1 MDVPYHEVV
10 IAEKLLFYS
19 IRFCM
24 PNDKWS
30 CPSWLR
36 LPLYYIQSV
45 YYAWYA
51 MLYTRNLR
59 IQASTWRQHTG
70 YSLEIELALLLQ
82 IGFNYFLKE
91 YSQFNVFLFSFL
103 RRYNMI

>member
-36 LPLYYIQSV
+36 LLCTTYKVYLYY
-45 YYAWYA
+45 ARYA
-51 MLYTRNLR
+51 MVYTRNLR

-70 YSLEIELALLLQ
+70 YSLEIEL
-82 IGFNYFLKE
+82 G
-91 YSQFNVFLFSFL
+91 
-103 RRYNMI
+103 

>member
-36 LPLYYIQSV
+36 LLCTTYKVYTTHGMQWYIREI
-45 YYAWYA
+45 YAYK
-51 MLYTRNLR
+51 
-59 IQASTWRQHTG
+59 QAHGGSTPD
-70 YSLEIELALLLQ
+70 IAL
-82 IGFNYFLKE
+82 K
-91 YSQFNVFLFSFL
+91 
-103 RRYNMI
+103 